1 VAVSATTR
9 RIRPGERD
17 GEHYHF
23 LSPVEFERRV
33 AAGAFLEHVSY
44 AGNRYGTL
52 RSEIDRILA
61 GGRCP
66 IVEIELAGARAVRAA
81 MPDAVSIFIS
91 PPSLEE
97 LVARLASRG
106 TDTPDEIAARMATSR
121 VELEARDE
129 FDHTVVNA
137 DRDRAIDDLAA
148 VVREALT
155 ATPHG

>member
-1 VAVSATTR
+1 MSATTR

-23 LSPVEFERRV
+23 LSPEEFERRV
-33 AAGAFLEHVSY
+33 AAGAFLEHVAY

-66 IVEIELAGARAVRAA
+66 IVEIELAGARAVRAT